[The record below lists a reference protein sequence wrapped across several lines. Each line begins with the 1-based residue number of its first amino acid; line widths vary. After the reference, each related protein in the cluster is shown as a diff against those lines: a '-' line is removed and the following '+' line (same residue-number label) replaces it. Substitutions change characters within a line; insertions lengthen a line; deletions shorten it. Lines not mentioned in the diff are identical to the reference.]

1 MSTGTHDTFARE
13 ILQQIN
19 KLRRFPK
26 SFIPILEDHLQYF
39 EGNALFLPNSPN
51 GGVLMEEGPVAVI
64 NTC

>member
-1 MSTGTHDTFARE
+1 MSLNNDETFARE

-19 KLRRFPK
+19 KLRKFPK

-51 GGVLMEEGPVAVI
+51 GGVMLEEGPKSVRF
-64 NTC
+64 